1 MFTACLVYRRLPEN
15 VMSKR
20 WATWLSANMTSTMK
34 LSTTFH
40 PSALISS
47 RSCWLRNTAN
57 VWRVKS
63 TFCFERT
70 TFHPPRDISAHEA
83 LRHKW
88 VKRKPQYTPT
98 NAKPSSSPL
107 SFKAVYLDKVRK
119 SFLWWFNFV
128 PSAVPLHLQ
137 RRRASFCYSTMLCV
151 ANESRFGDCTNFSF
165 KRNSINESSH
175 PLCLRFGE
183 VWFLLKLFRVG
194 KFWWFWQDFSAV
206 KFYWSNWGT

>member
-1 MFTACLVYRRLPEN
+1 MFTACLVYRRLPGN

-20 WATWLSANMTSTMK
+20 WATWLSANMTSTTK

-47 RSCWLRNTAN
+47 RSCWWRNTAS

-63 TFCFERT
+63 TFCFKRA

-119 SFLWWFNFV
+119 SFLWRFNFV
-128 PSAVPLHLQ
+128 PSAVPVHLQ
-137 RRRASFCYSTMLCV
+137 RRRASLCYFDDAVFCKWIQV
-151 ANESRFGDCTNFSF
+151 VDCTNFSF
-165 KRNSINESSH
+165 
-175 PLCLRFGE
+175 
-183 VWFLLKLFRVG
+183 
-194 KFWWFWQDFSAV
+194 
-206 KFYWSNWGT
+206 